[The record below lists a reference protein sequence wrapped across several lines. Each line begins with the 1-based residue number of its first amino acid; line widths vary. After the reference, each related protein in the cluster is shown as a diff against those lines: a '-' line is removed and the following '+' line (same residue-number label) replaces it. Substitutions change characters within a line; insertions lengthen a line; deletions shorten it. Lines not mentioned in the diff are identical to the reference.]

1 MPGNS
6 DERGTIE
13 TPNPAQTAARTLTLL
28 DPVKPILQRVLPQHT
43 WLAQQREQQ
52 YQIAGVLES
61 GAASPFPGAA
71 RCACCLFADLSR
83 VFTLFDDYCQP
94 R

>member
-1 MPGNS
+1 
-6 DERGTIE
+6 
-13 TPNPAQTAARTLTLL
+13 
-28 DPVKPILQRVLPQHT
+28 LPQHT